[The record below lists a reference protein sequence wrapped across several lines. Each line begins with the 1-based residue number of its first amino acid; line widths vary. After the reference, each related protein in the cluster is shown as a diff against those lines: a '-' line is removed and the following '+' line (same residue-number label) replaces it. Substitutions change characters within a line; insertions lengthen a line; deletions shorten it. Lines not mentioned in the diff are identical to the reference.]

1 MYLYLLV
8 QLLLGMRGYFTACP
22 FELFWGFVL
31 LFVLFFNF
39 SIAVA
44 MLMWFVS
51 SLLAEIKRIQ
61 IIASCSCTRRFY
73 GLY

>member
-1 MYLYLLV
+1 MPLMYLYLLV
-8 QLLLGMRGYFTACP
+8 QLLSSMRGCFTACP
-22 FELFWGFVL
+22 FELFWGFV
-31 LFVLFFNF
+31 FNF

-44 MLMWFVS
+44 MLIGFVS

-61 IIASCSCTRRFY
+61 IIASCSCIRRFY

>member
-1 MYLYLLV
+1 MAILQHAPLNGFGV
-8 QLLLGMRGYFTACP
+8 
-22 FELFWGFVL
+22 LFC
-31 LFVLFFNF
+31 FFNF

-44 MLMWFVS
+44 MLIGFVS

-61 IIASCSCTRRFY
+61 IIASCSCIRRFY